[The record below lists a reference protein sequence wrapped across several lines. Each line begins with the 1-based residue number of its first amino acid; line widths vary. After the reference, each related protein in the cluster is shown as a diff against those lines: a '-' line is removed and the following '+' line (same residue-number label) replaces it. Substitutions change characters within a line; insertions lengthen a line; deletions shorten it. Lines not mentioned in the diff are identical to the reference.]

1 MEKGPLYIFGY
12 GSLVDLDKLK
22 IFLQKETFL
31 PGELFIC
38 KLKGYRRIWNVS
50 MDNKRDLP
58 NYKYY
63 TESINGKD
71 KRPPYFVTFLNIE
84 KYIDSEVMGVLFKVD
99 QKMLEKLK
107 IRESHYKLINI
118 KTFLNFDFKDQAY
131 TFTANQEGLENFK
144 KGEKKDLA
152 VISKNYFN
160 LVEEAFK
167 NLEENKSNLVNFF
180 PHLYNENFFH
190 HYHQNTYK
198 KENIPIRPLSKVN
211 LK

>member
-22 IFLQKETFL
+22 VFLQKDTFL
-31 PGELFIC
+31 PNELFIC

-63 TESINGKD
+63 VESIKGLD
-71 KRPPYFVTFLNIE
+71 KRPPCFVTFLNIE
-84 KYIDSEVMGVLFKVD
+84 KHVDSEVMGVLFKVD

-107 IRESHYKLINI
+107 LRETHYKLINI
-118 KTFLNFDFKDQAY
+118 KTFLDFNFKEDAF
-131 TFTANQEGLENFK
+131 TFTAHDDGLDNFK

-160 LVEEAFK
+160 LVEDAFRK
-167 NLEENKSNLVNFF
+167 LEKNKSDLGHYF
-180 PHLYNENFFH
+180 PHMYDENFVH
-190 HYHQNTYK
+190 HYHQSTYK
-198 KENIPIRPLSKVN
+198 KDDLPIRPLSKVN